1 MENWIFYGILASFF
15 FGLNA
20 IVYKIAYQ
28 KGNFSPYYGSLIF
41 GIGVII
47 VFGLVFLLRPS
58 FEFEWKSSGIALA
71 AGAIWALGFLSIAIA
86 VSQKADI
93 ARLAPIYNTN
103 TIIAVLIGI
112 IFLKEI
118 PDKSQIFRIIAGAV
132 MIVLGAVMVSF

>member
-1 MENWIFYGILASFF
+1 MQNWIFYGIMASFF

-20 IVYKIAYQ
+20 VVYKIAYQ
-28 KGNFSPYYGSLIF
+28 KGYFSPYYGSFMF
-41 GIGVII
+41 GMGILI
-47 VFGLVFLLRPS
+47 VFGMFLLFKPG
-58 FEFEWKSSGIALA
+58 FEFEWKSSGLAAA
-71 AGAIWALGFLSIAIA
+71 AGAIWAFGFLSIAIA

-118 PDKSQIFRIIAGAV
+118 PDKSQVLRIVSGAV
-132 MIVLGAVMVSF
+132 LIVLGAVMVSL

>member
-15 FGLNA
+15 FGLNV

-28 KGNFSPYYGSLIF
+28 KGNLSPYYGSFMF
-41 GIGVII
+41 GIGVIV
-47 VFGLVFLLRPS
+47 VFGLIFLFRPS
-58 FEFEWKSSGIALA
+58 FEFEWKSSGLALA

-103 TIIAVLIGI
+103 TILAVLIGI

-118 PDKSQIFRIIAGAV
+118 PDKSQIFRIIVGAV
-132 MIVLGAVMVSF
+132 LIVFGAVLVSV